1 MCTVIWWQWSW
12 HQWVHGSTGPYGY
25 IAEYSVRFIKWKER
39 EKTDNNPLY
48 WSFYESHNYGTT
60 LLLYPGKRGSVTH
73 QYMDWLPVVAF
84 SKCWLPDLIN
94 LILYKFYARC
104 KAGSLAKHWKII
116 HPGANLK
123 MYSGINPHSV
133 AYIYAWLQ
141 WPWIIWALHAV
152 IIDVNDAILIII
164 ARCREWMLVAWKLH
178 GSLAFCFS
186 LCFS

>member
-1 MCTVIWWQWSW
+1 MAPNEWSSFNKATEASQDSVERQELLMDLFLAYVHSNLVTVELTSVSSRINWTIWVYCW
-12 HQWVHGSTGPYGY
+12 
-25 IAEYSVRFIKWKER
+25 ILRWKER

-73 QYMDWLPVVAF
+73 QYMDWVPVVAF

-116 HPGANLK
+116 HPDANLK
-123 MYSGINPHSV
+123 MYSGVNPHSV

-152 IIDVNDAILIII
+152 IIDVN
-164 ARCREWMLVAWKLH
+164 MLYW
-178 GSLAFCFS
+178 
-186 LCFS
+186 